1 MSRRIPCIAVLVSLV
16 LLSGFCPAEP
26 RHRLRVRMPSAA
38 GTYYPDDPGVL
49 LNTLKGF
56 FDAADTPEVPDFLAG
71 CIVSPAP
78 YGLAGPVTA
87 HAFKSLQPGQ
97 YDRVIILTP
106 SHTAQIENC
115 SIAAV
120 DAYVTPLGPVPLDA
134 EAARTLL
141 FSPLFTSRSLQ
152 YRKVAQREQVHEYEY
167 GDEALLPYLQERLR
181 EFKIVPIVVGKLT
194 DATDKLNPGAV
205 EGIVDALK
213 PLLDGRTL
221 VVASSSFTHFGNDFS
236 NRPFNDNIVEGIEH
250 LDRQAFELV
259 LARDMNGFERYLT
272 KTKNVIDGARCIQIL
287 MRLFPERYRSRILAY
302 EVSGVKTGDLNRS
315 ISFAA
320 FTFHDPA
327 RPAAEARPDRVRP
340 LPIVLQP
347 PVREGT
353 DSGTPPVESVPQEGK
368 P

>member
-1 MSRRIPCIAVLVSLV
+1 MNRRIPCIAVLVSV
-16 LLSGFCPAEP
+16 ALLAGVCPAEAQ
-26 RHRLRVRMPSAA
+26 HRIRVRMPSAA
-38 GTYYPDDPGVL
+38 GSHYPDDPDVL

-56 FDAADTPEVPDFLAG
+56 FDAADTPAVPDFLAG

-134 EAARTLL
+134 EAVRKLL

-167 GDEALLPYLQERLR
+167 GDETLLPYLQERLL

-194 DATDKLNPGAV
+194 DATDKFNPGAV

-213 PLLDGRTL
+213 PLIDGRTL

-236 NRPFNDNIVEGIEH
+236 NRPFNDNIIEGIER

-259 LARDMNGFERYLT
+259 LARDMDGFERYLT

-287 MRLFPERYRSRILAY
+287 MRLLPARCQSRILAY
-302 EVSGVKTGDLNRS
+302 EVSGAKTGDLNRS

-327 RPAAEARPDRVRP
+327 RPAAEARPDKVRP
-340 LPIVLQP
+340 LPVQP
-347 PVREGT
+347 K
-353 DSGTPPVESVPQEGK
+353 PPAQKEAGSAAPAPESTPQEGK